1 LAAACG
7 VAVVF
12 LMLGALSVRAH
23 EHREVANGQYA
34 ITIGFITEP
43 AFVNE
48 QNGLYLRVDNLSAA
62 AAATAPA
69 EEGEHADGTGVIGLQ
84 ETLQAEVIFGDQR
97 MPLALTPGTEPGVYE
112 SVFFPTAVGD
122 YTYHLA
128 GTIEGTAIDEA
139 FTSSP
144 EGFDSV
150 QGIEEYQFP
159 KPSAGVSAGDEA
171 VDLGFPGVVGG
182 LGLLIGAGGL
192 WWGRRRHGMRA
203 AAELR

>member
-1 LAAACG
+1 MDRSFRLAAACG

-12 LMLGALSVRAH
+12 LMLGALSVTAH
-23 EHREVANGQYA
+23 EHREVANGLFA
-34 ITIGFITEP
+34 TTIGFINEP

-84 ETLQAEVIFGDQR
+84 GTLQAEVIFGDQR
-97 MPLALTPGTEPGVYE
+97 MPLPLTPGTEPGVYE

-128 GTIEGTAIDEA
+128 GMIEGTAIDET

-144 EGFDSV
+144 EGFDTV
-150 QGIEEYQFP
+150 QGI
-159 KPSAGVSAGDEA
+159 
-171 VDLGFPGVVGG
+171 
-182 LGLLIGAGGL
+182 
-192 WWGRRRHGMRA
+192 
-203 AAELR
+203 